1 LYLLQLVQALKFESP
16 LSSSTRDRDSG
27 LADFLVERG
36 VANPVLGN
44 RLNWYLMV
52 EMEDK
57 MVKKMYAK
65 VAYEFQRQLTE
76 VCHVRVIKHLTYW
89 YTLV

>member
-1 LYLLQLVQALKFESP
+1 
-16 LSSSTRDRDSG
+16 
-27 LADFLVERG
+27 LVERG
-36 VANPVLGN
+36 AAHPVLGN

-65 VAYEFQRQLTE
+65 VAFEFQRQLNE
-76 VCHVRVIKHLTYW
+76 VRSPWMEIVTDD
-89 YTLV
+89 